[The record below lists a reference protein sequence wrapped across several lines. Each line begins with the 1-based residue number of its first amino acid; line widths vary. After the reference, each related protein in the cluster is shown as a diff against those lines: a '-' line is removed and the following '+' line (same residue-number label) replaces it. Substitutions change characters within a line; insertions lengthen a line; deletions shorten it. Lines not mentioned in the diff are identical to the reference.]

1 VFLKV
6 LGVVLNGL
14 TGWRLLFGL
23 TCLVWDLRFASG
35 LALFHGVKCHKKGND
50 IGRNDIGKVSFER
63 SAAVDCGRSLRE
75 RAPFPSEATE
85 AISGSNN
92 TPTGCSDAINSKV
105 PASKEDKQNN
115 HS

>member
-1 VFLKV
+1 MAVAVWFD
-6 LGVVLNGL
+6 
-14 TGWRLLFGL
+14 LFGL
-23 TCLVWDLRFASG
+23 GPSLRIRSG
-35 LALFHGVKCHKKGND
+35 AISRSEMPQKRKCHNKGND

-75 RAPFPSEATE
+75 RAPLPSEATE